1 MAKKKP
7 NTDSRSQTPAA
18 DPESSGL
25 NLELLRSMLLQRRF
39 EERCAEAYS
48 QAKIGGFCH
57 LYIGQEAVST
67 GSLSLLRADD
77 YVITTYRDHG
87 QAIARGIPPRAVMA
101 ELFGRVDGCSRG
113 KGGSMHLFDRN
124 VNFLGGHGIV
134 GAHVPLATGVGFAIK
149 YRGGDQ
155 VCLCYMG
162 ESVVNTGAF
171 HEALNMAGLWKLPV
185 VYVIENN
192 RYGMGTA
199 LERASAI
206 HDVFERGAAY
216 NIARGSCDGQDV
228 FAVRAAIQEAL
239 DRARGASLPTL
250 LEVRT
255 YRFMGHSMSDAVSGT
270 YRTKAELEEWQ
281 KRDPIVL
288 LRMQMQENA
297 ELTDDQ
303 LQQIDDEIRAQV
315 QDAWD
320 FAEQSPEPPLEALY
334 EHVYVDTTSDATAEP
349 VAAD

>member
-1 MAKKKP
+1 MAKKKTEP
-7 NTDSRSQTPAA
+7 QSNSDR
-18 DPESSGL
+18 DL
-25 NLELLRSMLLQRRF
+25 NREMLRSMLMQRRF
-39 EERCAEAYS
+39 EERTAEAY
-48 QAKIGGFCH
+48 ALGKIGGFCH

-67 GSLSLLRADD
+67 GTLSMLRPDD

-87 QAIARGIPPRAVMA
+87 QALARGIAPGPIMA
-101 ELFGRVDGCSRG
+101 ELFGRVTGCSRG
-113 KGGSMHLFDRN
+113 KGGSMHIFDRN
-124 VNFLGGHGIV
+124 TNFLGGHGIV
-134 GAHVPLATGVGFAIK
+134 GGHVPLATGVGFAIK

-155 VCLCYMG
+155 LCLCYMG

-206 HDVFERGAAY
+206 HDIYERGAAY
-216 NIARGSCDGQDV
+216 NMAKATCDGQDV
-228 FAVRAAIQEAL
+228 FAVREAMKECV
-239 DRARGASLPTL
+239 DRARADSAPTL

-270 YRTKAELEEWQ
+270 YRPKSELEEWQ

-288 LRMQMQENA
+288 LRMHMQEQGQI
-297 ELTDDQ
+297 TDDQ
-303 LQQIDDEIRAQV
+303 VHELDEQIKKEV

-320 FAEQSPEPPLEALY
+320 FADNSPEPPLEALY
-334 EHVYVDTTSDATAEP
+334 EDILVDTTSDSHAQAI
-349 VAAD
+349 AGD

>member
-1 MAKKKP
+1 MAKKKSDTP
-7 NTDSRSQTPAA
+7 GTSSSQS
-18 DPESSGL
+18 DKEL
-25 NLELLRSMLLQRRF
+25 NHELLRSMLLQRRF
-39 EERCAEAYS
+39 EERTAEAY
-48 QAKIGGFCH
+48 ALGKIGGFCH

-67 GSLSLLRADD
+67 GTLSMLRPDD

-87 QAIARGIPPRAVMA
+87 QALARGIAPGPIMA
-101 ELFGRVDGCSRG
+101 ELFGRATGTSRG
-113 KGGSMHLFDRN
+113 KGGSMHIFDRN
-124 VNFLGGHGIV
+124 TNFLGGHGIV
-134 GAHVPLATGVGFAIK
+134 GGHVPLATGVGFAIK

-155 VCLCYMG
+155 LCLCYMG

-206 HDVFERGAAY
+206 HDIYERGAAY
-216 NIARGSCDGQDV
+216 NMAKATCDGQDV
-228 FAVRAAIQEAL
+228 FTVREAMKECV
-239 DRARGASLPTL
+239 DRARTDSAPTL

-270 YRTKAELEEWQ
+270 YRPKAELEEWQ

-288 LRMQMQENA
+288 LRMHMQENGQLNEQQMQE
-297 ELTDDQ
+297 L
-303 LQQIDDEIRAQV
+303 DEKIKKEV

-320 FAEQSPEPPLEALY
+320 FADNSPEPPLEALF
-334 EHVYVDTTSDATAEP
+334 EDILVDTTSDSHAQAM
-349 VAAD
+349 AGD